1 MLPDFGW
8 CNWEAKY
15 LQRVTRNDVGTFC
28 VRCAALLL
36 DGLRYL
42 SALGALSRTFNQLYV
57 YINVILTFEGR
68 EKFLFG
74 VLKSS
79 ILFIGYCESTSVTVL
94 KEMSDESSEFSRLSD
109 IFRIEMCRNSLE

>member
-1 MLPDFGW
+1 MLRETTLEHF
-8 CNWEAKY
+8 A
-15 LQRVTRNDVGTFC
+15 F

-42 SALGALSRTFNQLYV
+42 SALGALSRTFTQLYV